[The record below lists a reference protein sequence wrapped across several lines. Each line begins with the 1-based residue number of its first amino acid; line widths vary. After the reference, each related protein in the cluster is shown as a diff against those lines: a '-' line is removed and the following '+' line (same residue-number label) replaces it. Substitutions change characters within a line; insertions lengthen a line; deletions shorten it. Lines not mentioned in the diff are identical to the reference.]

1 MKDLNQE
8 QQKIWESEHGTPHVL
23 LQMDQSTASSGVQDF
38 YNWLQETQSP
48 KSNSELTGL
57 EMGCGKGRNCIW
69 LAKQGYTL
77 HGFDFSQNAIYEAQ
91 NRAKNSKLN
100 STAIEFKVQ
109 DATITWDYPD
119 NYFDFAID
127 CFALTD
133 IATEEG
139 RLFAIKEFHR
149 VLKPGG
155 HLLVYTLSTEDE
167 FHQEMIQ
174 KHPDTQKNS
183 FRHPSNQKF
192 EKVFDLQELS
202 ELYQDFKLIQQKRI
216 AKPATFFEKTYNC
229 NHHWLILQK

>member
-1 MKDLNQE
+1 MTDLNQE

-23 LQMDQSTASSGVQDF
+23 LQMDQSSASSGVQEF
-38 YNWLQETQSP
+38 HNWLKKTYKTTQI
-48 KSNSELTGL
+48 KGL

-69 LAKQGYTL
+69 LAKQGHQMY
-77 HGFDFSQNAIYEAQ
+77 GFDFSTNAIQEAQ
-91 NRAKNSKLN
+91 NRARASELKPS
-100 STAIEFKVQ
+100 SVEFKVQ
-109 DATITWDYPD
+109 DATNTWDFPD

-133 IATEEG
+133 IATPQG
-139 RLFAIKEFHR
+139 RLFAIQEFQR

-155 HLLVYTLSTEDE
+155 HLLVYTLSTDDE

-174 KHPDTQKNS
+174 KYPDTQKNS
-183 FRHPSNQKF
+183 FRHPSNKKF

-202 ELYQDFKLIQQKRI
+202 ELYQNFKIIEQKRI
-216 AKPATFFEKTYNC
+216 AKTATFFGKSYNC